1 MLRDDQVEFYREHGY
16 IMVPDVFSAAEL
28 DELNRVTDDYVEA
41 SRRVSRSD
49 AVFDIGPGHTAE
61 APKLRRIK
69 DPVDQDPT
77 YAAAMR
83 SEKLISVLNRL
94 IGPAIRF
101 DHAKLNIKPVGG
113 GAAID
118 WHQDWAFY
126 PHTNDDLLAVG
137 VFLGDVG
144 PESGP
149 LQVIP
154 GSHRG
159 PVMDHHDM
167 GVFCGAIQNHDMDGV
182 RGKAV
187 AITGKAGSVSIHH
200 VRTIHGS
207 TPNQGEEPRR
217 LLLFSYGAADAWPL
231 VPVVDFDTYESRMLC
246 GNSTLAPRQEA
257 VPVRLPL
264 PRSPGDD
271 SIFDN
276 QSHKRAGLGLR

>member
-1 MLRDDQVEFYREHGY
+1 MVSDDQVRFYRDTGY
-16 IMVPDVFSAAEL
+16 LMVPDVFSAAEL
-28 DELNRVTDDYVEA
+28 EELNRVTDDYVEA
-41 SRRVSRSD
+41 SRRVTESD
-49 AVFDIGPGHTAE
+49 AVFDVAPNHSAE

-77 YAAAMR
+77 YATAMR
-83 SEKLISVLNRL
+83 NPTLLSILKQL
-94 IGPAIRF
+94 IGPSIRF

-137 VFLGDVG
+137 LFLGDVG

-159 PVMDHHDM
+159 PVFDHHDA
-167 GVFCGAIQNHDMDGV
+167 GIFCGAIQDHDVDGA
-182 RGKAV
+182 RDKAV
-187 AITGKAGSVSIHH
+187 AITGKAGSISIHH
-200 VRTIHGS
+200 VRTVHGS
-207 TPNQGEEPRR
+207 TPNQGAEPRR
-217 LLLFSYGAADAWPL
+217 LLLFSYAAADAWPL
-231 VPVVDFDTYESRMLC
+231 VPVVDFDTYESRIVS
-246 GNSTLAPRQEA
+246 GASTLTPRQEA

-264 PRSPGDD
+264 PRLAEDD

-276 QSHKRAGLGLR
+276 QSHKRTGLGLR